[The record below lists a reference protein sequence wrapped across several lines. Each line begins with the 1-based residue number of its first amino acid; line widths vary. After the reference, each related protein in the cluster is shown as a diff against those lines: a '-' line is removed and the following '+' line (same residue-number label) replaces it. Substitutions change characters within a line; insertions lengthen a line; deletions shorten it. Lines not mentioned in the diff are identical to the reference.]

1 MKSQSPTTSGG
12 GDGGAGAGTGT
23 GTANKKPLK
32 GVRMRRWGSW
42 VSEIR
47 NPHQKSRI
55 WLGSYSS
62 PEAAARAYDAAH
74 LCLKSSSA
82 SLLSPKSIQRI
93 AATAAADTASSPSP
107 AEIIK
112 SSPLSDNSSSVVAT
126 AAADSWVDFGEF
138 QLSPP
143 KWFVEDHM
151 MNPSDFSTTCLQAE
165 ELNQI
170 AGDITLWS
178 FLK

>member
-1 MKSQSPTTSGG
+1 MKTQSPSTSGG
-12 GDGGAGAGTGT
+12 GDGAGT
-23 GTANKKPLK
+23 ASKKPLK

-93 AATAAADTASSPSP
+93 AATAAADTASSPPP
-107 AEIIK
+107 AELIK
-112 SSPLSDNSSSVVAT
+112 STPLSDNNSSSVVASS
-126 AAADSWVDFGEF
+126 AEDSCVDFGEF

-151 MNPSDFSTTCLQAE
+151 MNPSGFSTTCLQAE
-165 ELNQI
+165 ELNEI